1 MEKLTSDD
9 YTEQANCWTEASK
22 KSYKF
27 VKGEGIEAT
36 IFPSLVIAFI
46 DYVEKIQRNSLA
58 TVKLRRLICSTQA
71 TSLLKE
77 KKIFLYMYLWVL
89 ILQFM

>member
-1 MEKLTSDD
+1 MEELTSDD

-27 VKGEGIEAT
+27 VKGQGIEAT

-46 DYVEKIQRNSLA
+46 DYVEK
-58 TVKLRRLICSTQA
+58 K
-71 TSLLKE
+71 
-77 KKIFLYMYLWVL
+77 
-89 ILQFM
+89 

>member
-27 VKGEGIEAT
+27 VKGQGIEAT

-46 DYVEKIQRNSLA
+46 DYVERNSLA
-58 TVKLRRLICSTQA
+58 TIKLRRLICSTQA

-77 KKIFLYMYLWVL
+77 KKIFLFLWVL
-89 ILQFM
+89 ILQFMWRQC